1 MQAIH
6 GFYVSNKDVKQL
18 VKDVLAAYF
27 LKIVTMTGAKSKVAS
42 FFDGKGKSNLG
53 INMVNKCVEAILVK
67 MIGM

>member
-42 FFDGKGKSNLG
+42 FFDGKGRSSLG
-53 INMVNKCVEAILVK
+53 INMVNYCVEAVLVET
-67 MIGM
+67 IGM